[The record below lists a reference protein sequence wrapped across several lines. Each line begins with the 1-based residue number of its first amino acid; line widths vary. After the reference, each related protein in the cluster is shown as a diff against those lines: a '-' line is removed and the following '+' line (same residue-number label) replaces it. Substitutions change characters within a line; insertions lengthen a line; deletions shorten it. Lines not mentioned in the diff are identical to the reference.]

1 MALGYTTYKTP
12 NAIFFIGE
20 DLTGK
25 EGCGV
30 YLAVQGGVMVATA
43 TTDTPYGIVTVGGPS
58 EDGVTY
64 PGLIGGSSVEFVDM
78 LGCTVQVQISS
89 SGSVAAGDFVL
100 PRTPTTSRRS
110 TSSSVAAGDFLL
122 IDSAEQD
129 GTFVSA
135 NSQAANQGDWFWG
148 LALTNAGAGE
158 QCLMRFQPVNVQY
171 VAP

>member
-12 NAIFFIGE
+12 NAIFAISE

-30 YLAVQGGVMVATA
+30 YLAGQGDVAVASA
-43 TTDTPYGIVTVGGPS
+43 TTDIPYGIVTVGGPP
-58 EDGVTY
+58 EDGGPG

-89 SGSVAAGDFVL
+89 SGSVAAGDF
-100 PRTPTTSRRS
+100 
-110 TSSSVAAGDFLL
+110 LL

-135 NSQAANQGDWFWG
+135 NNQSPAAGDWLWG
-148 LALTNAGAGE
+148 LALTNAGPGE
-158 QCLMRFQPVNVQY
+158 QCLMRFQPAYVQ
-171 VAP
+171 V

>member
-12 NAIFFIGE
+12 NAIFTIGS

-30 YLAVQGGVMVATA
+30 WLSGQGAVALASA

-78 LGCTVQVQISS
+78 LGCTVQVQV
-89 SGSVAAGDFVL
+89 SGNGGVNAGEFVL
-100 PRTPTTSRRS
+100 
-110 TSSSVAAGDFLL
+110 
-122 IDSAEQD
+122 IDISD
-129 GTFVSA
+129 PGTFVSSNNVVLA
-135 NSQAANQGDWFWG
+135 VGDWIWG
-148 LALTNAGAGE
+148 LALTNCAAGE
-158 QCLMRFQPVNVQY
+158 QCLMRFQPNFVWY
-171 VAP
+171 IAP

>member
-12 NAIFFIGE
+12 NAIFTIDE

-30 YLAVQGGVMVATA
+30 WLHSQGQVRIATA
-43 TTDTPYGIVTVGGPS
+43 TTDIPYAIVTVGGPS

-78 LGCTVQVQISS
+78 VGCTVQVTISS
-89 SGSVAAGDFVL
+89 QAAIVAGDAV
-100 PRTPTTSRRS
+100 
-110 TSSSVAAGDFLL
+110 V
-122 IDSAEQD
+122 IDQSDAD
-129 GTFVSA
+129 GTFTG
-135 NSQAANQGDWFWG
+135 SQSQGLAQSTWIWG
-148 LALTNAGAGE
+148 LALTNANAGE
-158 QCLMRFQPVNVQY
+158 QCLMRFQPQYVWY

>member
-12 NAIFFIGE
+12 NAIFTIHNDLSGCEGFGVKLYAQGE
-20 DLTGK
+20 VKIADSS
-25 EGCGV
+25 
-30 YLAVQGGVMVATA
+30 
-43 TTDTPYGIVTVGGPS
+43 TDVPYAIVTVGGPS

-78 LGCTVQVQISS
+78 LGCTVQVQISIS
-89 SGSVAAGDFVL
+89 S
-100 PRTPTTSRRS
+100 T
-110 TSSSVAAGDFLL
+110 VAAGDFLL

-135 NSQAANQGDWFWG
+135 NNQSPAQGAWLWG

-158 QCLMRFQPVNVQY
+158 QCLMRFQPSNVQ
-171 VAP
+171 V

>member
-12 NAIFFIGE
+12 NAIFTIGE

-30 YLAVQGGVMVATA
+30 RLAVQGGVMLATA

-78 LGCTVQVQISS
+78 LGCTVQVQIS
-89 SGSVAAGDFVL
+89 GTGTVAAGN
-100 PRTPTTSRRS
+100 
-110 TSSSVAAGDFLL
+110 FLL
-122 IDSAEQD
+122 IDSSEAN
-129 GTFVSA
+129 GTFTSTS
-135 NSQAANQGDWFWG
+135 NQAPAAGDWIWG

-158 QCLMRFQPVNVQY
+158 QCLMRFQPANVQ
-171 VAP
+171 V